1 MLKFQKLPLLFVSIL
16 YNQIPL
22 LAFDYKFSGVAE
34 SFSKV
39 GFNHSKLN
47 SKEGIFPTAT
57 FVTATIKLQVDS
69 NLLPK
74 NIEKH
79 SLKIGVGGILGALAY
94 DSTKTL
100 IDQATHQVYG
110 SELFYFIGRWWG
122 YLGDAPWKDS
132 RIESDAHTRNYVLY
146 NSYLFYSYGD
156 KFHIK
161 LGRYLSNMDFM
172 SGYTQGFEVD
182 YKINSKIALKWFSSF
197 GRALAAGQWIRDWYA
212 PIVTEDGRKDVDYGI
227 HAVQLYF
234 SNKHVQA
241 TPFFYF
247 SPKTY
252 EAPGI
257 KIHIDSNPKFKG
269 LGLRSQTLI
278 NVIFPVYAKDLYDVY
293 WRNSKIGEWGAS
305 LLIHQHFDY
314 NEFNF
319 GFGYYQ
325 NFGNAN
331 ARIGWYGNPIPFD
344 IRSNSIYGL
353 VLSNAVTADSVS
365 GYVFG
370 GGVYRGFLWGIL
382 GRYTYATRASERSIN
397 LHLGYKWGSFASVD
411 VNLQYYAVS
420 MHTGYKVNDLTSP
433 FDKAFKANTQDR
445 SNLLVSLKFFF

>member
-1 MLKFQKLPLLFVSIL
+1 M
-16 YNQIPL
+16 
-22 LAFDYKFSGVAE
+22 AFDYKFSGVAE

-110 SELFYFIGRWWG
+110 SELFYLIGRWWG
-122 YLGDAPWKDS
+122 YLGNAPWKDS

-156 KFHIK
+156 KFHLK
-161 LGRYLSNMDFM
+161 LGRYLSSMDFM
-172 SGYTQGFEVD
+172 SGYTQGFELD
-182 YKINSKIALKWFSSF
+182 YQIHSKIALKWFSSF

-234 SNKHVQA
+234 SSKHVQVM
-241 TPFFYF
+241 PFVYF

-257 KIHIDSNPKFKG
+257 KIHIDSNPKFRG

-293 WRNSKIGEWGAS
+293 WRNSKIGEWGSS
-305 LLIHQHFDY
+305 LLIHQRFDC

-319 GFGYYQ
+319 GFGYY
-325 NFGNAN
+325 
-331 ARIGWYGNPIPFD
+331 
-344 IRSNSIYGL
+344 
-353 VLSNAVTADSVS
+353 
-365 GYVFG
+365 
-370 GGVYRGFLWGIL
+370 
-382 GRYTYATRASERSIN
+382 
-397 LHLGYKWGSFASVD
+397 
-411 VNLQYYAVS
+411 
-420 MHTGYKVNDLTSP
+420 
-433 FDKAFKANTQDR
+433 
-445 SNLLVSLKFFF
+445 

>member
-1 MLKFQKLPLLFVSIL
+1 MLRFQKLSLFTLPIL
-16 YNQIPL
+16 YIQSPL

-79 SLKIGVGGILGALAY
+79 SLKIGVGGILGGLAY

-110 SELFYFIGRWWG
+110 SEIYNYIGRWWG
-122 YLGDAPWKDS
+122 FLGNAPWKNS
-132 RIESDAHTRNYVLY
+132 RLESNAHTRNYVLY

-156 KFHIK
+156 KFQLK

-172 SGYTQGFEVD
+172 SSYTQGFEVD
-182 YKINSKIALKWFSSF
+182 YKIHSKVALKWFSSF
-197 GRALAAGQWIRDWYA
+197 GRALAFGQWIRDWYA
-212 PIVTEDGRKDVDYGI
+212 PIVTEDDRKEVDDGI
-227 HAVQLYF
+227 HAVQLDFF
-234 SNKHVQA
+234 SQYVQA

-252 EAPGI
+252 EAPGL
-257 KIHIDSNPKFKG
+257 KIHIDSNQKFKG
-269 LGLRSQTLI
+269 LGLRAQTLF
-278 NVIFPVYAKDLYDVY
+278 NVIFPIYAKDLYDVY
-293 WRNSKIGEWGAS
+293 WRNSKIGKWAS
-305 LLIHQHFDY
+305 SFLIHQRFDY

-331 ARIGWYGNPIPFD
+331 AKIGWYGNPLPIN
-344 IRSNSIYGL
+344 IRNNSVYGGIF
-353 VLSNAVTADSVS
+353 SNAIAPDSLS

-382 GRYTYATRASERSIN
+382 GRYTYSTRASETALN
-397 LHLGYKWGSFASVD
+397 LNLGYKWNSFFNID
-411 VNLQYYAVS
+411 VNLEYYVVS
-420 MHTGYKVNDLTSP
+420 MHAGYKTNNLTSP
-433 FDKAFKANTQDR
+433 FNQAFKANTQDR
-445 SNLLVSLKFFF
+445 SNLMVSLKFFF

>member
-1 MLKFQKLPLLFVSIL
+1 MLRFQKLSLSAIFIL
-16 YNQIPL
+16 CLQTSSH
-22 LAFDYKFSGVAE
+22 AFDYKFSGVAE

-74 NIEKH
+74 KIEKH
-79 SLKIGVGGILGALAY
+79 SLKIGVGGILGGLAY

-100 IDQATHQVYG
+100 IDQATNQVYG
-110 SELFYFIGRWWG
+110 SEIYNFIGRWWG
-122 YLGDAPWKDS
+122 FLGNAPWRNS
-132 RIESDAHTRNYVLY
+132 RIETNAHTRNYVLY
-146 NSYLFYSYGD
+146 NSYLFYSYRD

-172 SGYTQGFEVD
+172 SSYTQGFEVD
-182 YKINSKIALKWFSSF
+182 YQIHSKMALKWFSSF
-197 GRALAAGQWIRDWYA
+197 GRALAFGQWIRDWYA
-212 PIVTEDGRKDVDYGI
+212 PIVTEDGRKKVDDGI
-227 HAVQLYF
+227 HAAQINF
-234 SNKHVQA
+234 SNKHVQI
-241 TPFFYF
+241 TPFVYF

-257 KIHIDSNPKFKG
+257 KIHIDSNPNFKG
-269 LGLRSQTLI
+269 LGLRAQTLI
-278 NVIFPVYAKDLYDVY
+278 NAIFPIYAKDLYNVY
-293 WRNSKIGEWGAS
+293 WRNSKIGEWGSS
-305 LLIHQHFDY
+305 LLIHQRFDY

-331 ARIGWYGNPIPFD
+331 ARIGWYGNPIPIN
-344 IRSNSIYGL
+344 IRNNSVYVGVFSNIFAPNSF
-353 VLSNAVTADSVS
+353 S

-370 GGVYRGFLWGIL
+370 GGVYRRFLWGIL
-382 GRYTYATRASERSIN
+382 GRYTHSTRANEREIN
-397 LHLGYKWGSFASVD
+397 LNLGYRWSPSFNID
-411 VNLQYYAVS
+411 VNLEYYVVS
-420 MHTGYKVNDLTSP
+420 MHTGYKTNNFTSP
-433 FDKAFKANTQDR
+433 FNKAFKANTQDR
-445 SNLLVSLKFFF
+445 SNIMISLKFFF